1 MNKKYRDYFDIDPE
15 YFPAVDEKLI
25 DQGKVDWKKFFPHA
39 TFVSLLKNVV
49 RVLERKDK
57 LSLWVE
63 GSYGTG
69 KSHAVLTLKKLLD
82 APEEDVEAYFSK
94 YNLDKD
100 LLNKFTGLK
109 TAPEPILTVHRYGT
123 SSIYSDRDLILAV
136 QESVKKALRDRG
148 IKNQGEAALKEAALG
163 WLQEE
168 DNRDYF
174 NSLITKRFAP
184 LFAGETAKDVI
195 AKLQQYDNSDAAL
208 ITLMNKIFKVADEAG
223 ITALKLDIDG
233 LVEWLKNIIESNK
246 LKAIVFIWDE
256 FTEYFTHNRNS
267 LTGFQRLAQMSAS
280 EPFYLCIV
288 THKSKA
294 LFDDADRDKS
304 KILDRFVSPTC
315 KLELPE
321 NIAFQLMGQALEKN
335 SDPAVLQE
343 WEEFADD
350 LNDRLRDSRKLV
362 KECARISDSEL
373 MGILPIH
380 PYTALLLKHISS
392 GYASDQRS
400 MFDFIKNNR
409 GDEIKGFQWFIDNY
423 GPLDQDPLLTIDM
436 LWDFFYEKGKNNLP
450 VDVRSILDTCAQ
462 YESKLTPD
470 EIKVLRTTL
479 LLQAISQR
487 VGDSVSLF
495 IPNEKNINNA
505 YDGSE
510 LENGAAGRLVQKLVR
525 DGILYQKPM
534 GNNTFQYAAI
544 TGKNGVIDPV
554 TFEANKKEFLNEKT
568 SSFIVKGELA
578 DAIALPPA
586 LSMRYVLKC
595 VASDSLVATINQLRN
610 QEPSYGNKI
619 LLVAAFAR
627 NDEESASVIKLI
639 REKITDASYH
649 IHFIDTSST
658 TLGPS
663 ALDQYAE
670 NMAYSKCYAGKDN
683 TLAADYDKKAKEIL
697 TAWKNKIVDG
707 EFTIYSNASPQGER
721 AANLTELLD
730 LLKQINLKKY
740 PLCLESFM
748 NVTETMFSANSLK
761 QGVACGAREEVAGA
775 FRSGNA
781 ATKLENA
788 LVDVWKTPRY
798 WEGAAGS
805 KPIGKIKKDVEA
817 LIAKSFDA
825 SGRISI
831 KEIYTLLATGDYG
844 FMPCNLTAFVLGFLL
859 KEYAIDS
866 YQWSDGQTSA
876 QMSVMKLQEMID
888 EIIKQQI
895 TPNARYKDKYI
906 VAMTDEEKAFNEC
919 SSKVFDIP
927 LDQCISIEQTRNRIR
942 MKMRDLAFPIWC
954 VKNVV
959 NATAHTTPS
968 DVLTKLIDD
977 FGGVAN
983 NQNMGGGR
991 TDTDI
996 ALEIGKLCREN
1007 KSSIMDM
1014 AAIVTRENCQKGM
1027 QEYLK
1032 TFDGGLLPELAKQI
1046 GDHGQYLNTLKK
1058 KFDADSA
1065 NWVWNQETAEQKIRE
1080 VTVEYQILIESKK
1093 AGINALS
1100 VQEAVK
1106 EWCDKSRAIK
1116 LSYELVENIVE
1127 DAKPF
1132 LKVLV
1137 GMKRSGVLLDSQQQE
1152 FLNVLK
1158 NHLSAFQAFY
1168 GDQLKYFCET
1178 CKFYLDSFS
1187 SDECSDI
1194 FSQLPWDTFTKGKSE
1209 YLAAVQTAVDE
1220 FKKNQGKTKLRNF
1233 WKEKTG
1239 TNSPREW
1246 STMHQTPI
1254 LCMIPEN
1261 DLGIARSAF
1270 GAIHRN
1276 NPEAHDIENALAY
1289 LEKATFFDA
1298 LQDEK
1303 KRDQAFLDKIVRG
1316 FATMLPDPGIVRN
1329 YLRDKLTAEPY
1340 DWFGSP
1346 EVERKLKD
1354 FAQSKYDME
1363 GSDKALS
1370 IIEKMDEHKL
1380 KAYLKRLV
1388 KDNMIVGMEIIKD
1401 K

>member
-1 MNKKYRDYFDIDPE
+1 MSKKYRDYFNIDPE

-25 DQGKVDWKKFFPHA
+25 DQGKVDWKKFFPHS

-82 APEEDVEAYFSK
+82 APIEEVEAYFTK
-94 YNLDKD
+94 YGLDKD

-109 TAPEPILTVHRYGT
+109 NLSEPILTVHRYGT
-123 SSIYSDRDLILAV
+123 SSIYGDRDLILAV
-136 QESVKKALRDRG
+136 QESVKNALRERG
-148 IKNQGEAALKEAALG
+148 IQNQGGAALKEAVLE
-163 WLQEE
+163 WLKEE
-168 DNRDYF
+168 DNQAYF
-174 NSLITKRFAP
+174 NSLITKRFASI
-184 LFAGETAKDVI
+184 FTGENASDI
-195 AKLQQYDNSDAAL
+195 ISKLQQYDKSDAAL
-208 ITLMNKIFKVADEAG
+208 INLMNKIFKVADEAG

-233 LVEWLKNIIESNK
+233 LVEWLKNIIVSNN

-267 LTGFQRLAQMSAS
+267 LTGFQRLAQMSAT

-294 LFDDADRDKS
+294 LFDDADRDKN

-335 SDPAVLQE
+335 SDPTILKE
-343 WEEFADD
+343 WKRYADD
-350 LNDRLRDSRKLV
+350 LNDRMREARKIV
-362 KECARISDSEL
+362 KECAHISDSEL

-392 GYASDQRS
+392 VYASDQRS

-409 GDEIKGFQWFIDNY
+409 GEEIKGFQWFIDNY
-423 GPLDQDPLLTIDM
+423 GPLDDDPLLTIDL

-450 VDVRSILDTCAQ
+450 ADIRSILDTCTQ
-462 YESKLTPD
+462 YESKLIPD

-495 IPNEKNINNA
+495 IPNDKNINNA

-510 LENGAAGRLVQKLVR
+510 LENGAAGRIVQKLVR
-525 DGILYQKPM
+525 DGILYKKPM
-534 GNNTFQYAAI
+534 GNSTFQYAAI
-544 TGKNGVIDPV
+544 TGKSGGIDPV
-554 TFEANKKEFLNEKT
+554 TFENNKKEFLNEKVT
-568 SSFIVKGELA
+568 SLIAKGELE
-578 DAIALPPA
+578 DAITLPPA

-595 VASDSLVATINQLRN
+595 VGPDSLVQTINQLRN
-610 QEPSYGNKI
+610 QELSFGNRI

-627 NDEESASVIKLI
+627 NDEESASVVKLI
-639 REKITDASYH
+639 REKILDQSYH
-649 IHFIDTSST
+649 IQFIDTTST
-658 TLGPS
+658 TLGLS
-663 ALDQYAE
+663 ALEQYAE

-683 TLAADYDKKAKEIL
+683 NLAADYDRKAKEIL
-697 TAWKNKIVDG
+697 NSWKNRIVDG
-707 EFTIYSNASPQGER
+707 EFTVYSNTCIRGER
-721 AANLTELLD
+721 AANFNELID
-730 LLKQINLKKY
+730 LLKQINLQKY

-748 NVTETMFSANSLK
+748 NVTETMYSVSSLK
-761 QGVACGAREEVAGA
+761 QGVACGAKEEVSGA

-788 LVDVWKTPRY
+788 LSDAWKIPKY
-798 WEGAAGS
+798 WEGTAAS
-805 KPIGKIKKDVEA
+805 KPIGRIKNEVEN
-817 LIAKSFDA
+817 LISKEFKT

-831 KEIYTLLATGDYG
+831 KEIYMILSTGTYG
-844 FMPCNLTAFVLGFLL
+844 FMPCNLTAFMLGFLL

-866 YQWSDGQTSA
+866 YQWSDGQTSN
-876 QMSVMKLQEMID
+876 QMSVTKLQEMID

-927 LDQCISIEQTRNRIR
+927 LDQCISIEQTRTRIR
-942 MKMRDLAFPIWC
+942 MRMRDLAFPIWC
-954 VKNVV
+954 VKNVI
-959 NATAHTTPS
+959 NANSYETPT
-968 DVLTKLIDD
+968 DVLIMLIDD

-996 ALEIGKLCREN
+996 ALEIGKFCRKN
-1007 KSSIMDM
+1007 KS
-1014 AAIVTRENCQKGM
+1014 AIIDLTNIITKENCQKGM

-1032 TFDGGLLPELAKQI
+1032 TFDHGLLPELAIQV
-1046 GDHGQYLNTLKK
+1046 GDNGQYLNILRK

-1065 NWVWNQETAEQKIRE
+1065 NWVWNQDTAEQKIRE
-1080 VTVEYQILIESKK
+1080 LIIEYKILLECKK
-1093 AGINALS
+1093 GGINAQS
-1100 VQEAVK
+1100 VPEAVK
-1106 EWCDKSRAIK
+1106 DWCDKSRNIK
-1116 LSYELVENIVE
+1116 LSYELIENIVE

-1132 LKVLV
+1132 LKILV
-1137 GMKRSGVLLDSQQQE
+1137 GIKRSGILLESQYKE
-1152 FLNVLK
+1152 FLNILQ
-1158 NHLSAFQAFY
+1158 NHLTAFQTFY
-1168 GDQLKYFCET
+1168 NNQLRYFEET
-1178 CKFYLDSFS
+1178 CKFYLDGFTP
-1187 SDECSDI
+1187 DECAEI
-1194 FSQLPWDTFTKGKSE
+1194 FSKLPWDTFTKSKSE
-1209 YLAAVQTAVDE
+1209 YLSIVQATVDE

-1246 STMHQTPI
+1246 SLQNQTPI
-1254 LCMIPEN
+1254 LCMIPESE
-1261 DLGIARSAF
+1261 LIMARSAF
-1270 GAIHRN
+1270 NAINRS
-1276 NPEAHDIENALAY
+1276 NPDHHDVEKALEY
-1289 LEKATFFDA
+1289 LEKATFFDS
-1298 LQDEK
+1298 LKDEQ
-1303 KRDQAFLDKIVRG
+1303 KRDLAFLEKVVRN
-1316 FATMLPDPGIVRN
+1316 FVTMLPDPNSVRT
-1329 YLRDKLTAEPY
+1329 YLQERLTADPY
-1340 DWFGSP
+1340 EWFGSP
-1346 EVERKLKD
+1346 EVERKLSD
-1354 FAQSKYDME
+1354 FAKAKYDLE
-1363 GSDKALS
+1363 GCDRALS
-1370 IIEKMDEHKL
+1370 IIENMDEYKL

-1401 K
+1401 N